1 MLTSYIIGSWSL
13 VVGLGLL
20 ILGIVN
26 IELPSFQEEVLVV
39 TNIDEITKTSADKQ
53 QAKNNSL
60 LLDRLL
66 LFCGILF
73 VFFMSGIDILFQSH
87 IYIFGLC
94 GPLKLSAQHAGWLN
108 TVYFVSFLI
117 GRIVG
122 IPLSMIISPTIII
135 YGASIGCLVSSI
147 ILIYIGMHNVVA
159 LFVCTGLIGFHVCFF
174 VGSIINWLTLQ
185 IKNMTSKHV
194 SIIILGGPIAN
205 SLIPPLASKLF
216 YSKGPIFVLYT
227 SILCVILLIFC
238 FIVMNVIAERRRQRK

>member
-1 MLTSYIIGSWSL
+1 MLLTSYIIGSWSL
-13 VVGLGLL
+13 IVGLGLF

-26 IELPSFQEEVLVV
+26 IELPSFQEEALVV
-39 TNIDEITKTSADKQ
+39 TNNETKSADK
-53 QAKNNSL
+53 QAKNNSSW
-60 LLDRLL
+60 LDRSL

-122 IPLSMIISPTIII
+122 IPLSMIISPTFIIF
-135 YGASIGCLVSSI
+135 GASIGCLVSSI
-147 ILIYIGMHNVVA
+147 ILIYIGMHNIVA

-174 VGSIINWLTLQ
+174 IGSIINWLTSQ

-194 SIIILGGPIAN
+194 SIIILGGPVAN

>member
-53 QAKNNSL
+53 QAKNNSW
-60 LLDRLL
+60 LLDHLL

-108 TVYFVSFLI
+108 TVYFVSFLNSVI
-117 GRIVG
+117 SNYWIHFFSYQNFRLQSQSFIF
-122 IPLSMIISPTIII
+122 LS
-135 YGASIGCLVSSI
+135 
-147 ILIYIGMHNVVA
+147 
-159 LFVCTGLIGFHVCFF
+159 
-174 VGSIINWLTLQ
+174 
-185 IKNMTSKHV
+185 IKT
-194 SIIILGGPIAN
+194 
-205 SLIPPLASKLF
+205 
-216 YSKGPIFVLYT
+216 
-227 SILCVILLIFC
+227 
-238 FIVMNVIAERRRQRK
+238 

>member
-13 VVGLGLL
+13 IVGLGLL

-39 TNIDEITKTSADKQ
+39 TNNETKSADK
-53 QAKNNSL
+53 QAKNNSSW
-60 LLDRLL
+60 LDRSL

-122 IPLSMIISPTIII
+122 IPLSMIISNFKTF
-135 YGASIGCLVSSI
+135 L
-147 ILIYIGMHNVVA
+147 
-159 LFVCTGLIGFHVCFF
+159 
-174 VGSIINWLTLQ
+174 LTL
-185 IKNMTSKHV
+185 
-194 SIIILGGPIAN
+194 
-205 SLIPPLASKLF
+205 
-216 YSKGPIFVLYT
+216 
-227 SILCVILLIFC
+227 
-238 FIVMNVIAERRRQRK
+238 